1 MDDPFERAAIRTEVD
16 RRRRR
21 AARQTQGTRTGF
33 RIHATAFVG
42 VQLALVAIWVLV
54 AVLSDDWYPWFV
66 FPLLGW
72 GIGLAAHYLAVRDRL
87 RRG

>member
-16 RRRRR
+16 RKRRWAERK
-21 AARQTQGTRTGF
+21 AHGTRTGF

-42 VQLALVAIWVLV
+42 VQVGLVAIWILV
-54 AVLSDDWYPWFV
+54 GALSSDWYPWFIY
-66 FPLLGW
+66 PLLGW